1 MSIVTLSTIY
11 HTLFISVLLLL
22 CKGWSYAR
30 SNLARDDLSTIT
42 LVMGAV
48 YLIYSAYYVAV
59 NIEGIQFMMT
69 LLLNSLYLM
78 LMVIVMKNA
87 VETRRL
93 LKNQQK
99 QIYENNVEPLM
110 PSINLKVK
118 LINHFIIVVQI
129 LRFRDNCQWFDPHS
143 TISKQLKHRLQVQP
157 LGRDYLTILR
167 SFYHHLI
174 DECV

>member
-1 MSIVTLSTIY
+1 
-11 HTLFISVLLLL
+11 LL

-69 LLLNSLYLM
+69 LLLISLYLM

-93 LKNQQK
+93 LKIQQK

-118 LINHFIIVVQI
+118 LINHFIIVATFYFAFEIIVNGLIPTVQ
-129 LRFRDNCQWFDPHS
+129 S
-143 TISKQLKHRLQVQP
+143 AS
-157 LGRDYLTILR
+157 
-167 SFYHHLI
+167 S
-174 DECV
+174 

>member
-1 MSIVTLSTIY
+1 
-11 HTLFISVLLLL
+11 
-22 CKGWSYAR
+22 
-30 SNLARDDLSTIT
+30 
-42 LVMGAV
+42 MGAV

-69 LLLNSLYLM
+69 LLLISLYLM

-93 LKNQQK
+93 LKIQQK

-118 LINHFIIVVQI
+118 LINHFIIVATFYFAFEIIVNGLIPTVQ
-129 LRFRDNCQWFDPHS
+129 S
-143 TISKQLKHRLQVQP
+143 AS
-157 LGRDYLTILR
+157 
-167 SFYHHLI
+167 S
-174 DECV
+174 

>member
-11 HTLFISVLLLL
+11 HTLFVSVLLLL

-59 NIEGIQFMMT
+59 NIDGIQFTMT

-78 LMVIVMKNA
+78 LMLIVMKNA
-87 VETRRL
+87 IETRRL
-93 LKNQQK
+93 LKN
-99 QIYENNVEPLM
+99 
-110 PSINLKVK
+110 
-118 LINHFIIVVQI
+118 
-129 LRFRDNCQWFDPHS
+129 
-143 TISKQLKHRLQVQP
+143 
-157 LGRDYLTILR
+157 
-167 SFYHHLI
+167 
-174 DECV
+174 

>member
-59 NIEGIQFMMT
+59 NIEGIQFMMI
-69 LLLNSLYLM
+69 LLLISLYLM

-110 PSINLKVK
+110 PSINLKVN
-118 LINHFIIVVQI
+118 LINHFIIVATFYFAFEIIVNGLIPTVQ
-129 LRFRDNCQWFDPHS
+129 S
-143 TISKQLKHRLQVQP
+143 AS
-157 LGRDYLTILR
+157 
-167 SFYHHLI
+167 S
-174 DECV
+174 